1 MIRVVILGAGTA
13 IPMTGYSPA
22 GHLVQSDS
30 GFLLVD
36 IGPGTLSRLA
46 AVGVDYRELGHILIT
61 HHHSDHTLDLVTLIQ
76 AFDSTPGWVR
86 EEVLHLIG
94 GRGTGDLFSQLMS
107 TYPGI
112 GPTSYR
118 VEIHEMMHESLALPG
133 WEVKSAFTGHT
144 PDSLGYRLEVEGKVI
159 VFSGD
164 ATLTMELVTLAEQA
178 DLFVCECS
186 FPGSFG
192 AGDHLAAEQ
201 VGWLAAKARVKKL
214 VLVHMYPQ
222 TLESDLHAQIGKE
235 YSGQVEVAKDGLE
248 LLI

>member
-1 MIRVVILGAGTA
+1 MIRLVVLGAGTA

-22 GHLVQSDS
+22 GHLVQSDA

-46 AVGVDYRELGHILIT
+46 AAGVDYRELEQILIT

-76 AFDSTPGWVR
+76 AYDSTSGWVR
-86 EEVLHLIG
+86 EEVLHLTG
-94 GRGTGDLFSQLMS
+94 GRGTGELFDQLML

-118 VEIHEMMHESLALPG
+118 VEIHEMMQETLEFSG
-133 WEVKSAFTGHT
+133 WEVRSALTGHT
-144 PDSLGYRLEVEGKVI
+144 PDSLGYRLEVEGKVV

-164 ATLTMELVTLAEQA
+164 ATLTKDLVTLADQA
-178 DLFVCECS
+178 DIFVCECS
-186 FPGSFG
+186 FPGSSG

-201 VGWLAAKARVKKL
+201 VGWIAAKARVKKL
-214 VLVHMYPQ
+214 VLVHMYPH
-222 TLESDLHAQIGKE
+222 TLKSDLQAQIGKE
-235 YSGQVEVAKDGLE
+235 YSGQVVVAMDGLE
-248 LLI
+248 LFL

>member
-1 MIRVVILGAGTA
+1 MIRIVILGAGTA

-36 IGPGTLSRLA
+36 IGPGILSRLA
-46 AVGVDYRELGHILIT
+46 TMGVDYRALDHILIS

-94 GRGTGDLFSQLMS
+94 GRGTGEFFSQLMS

-112 GPTSYR
+112 GPTFYR
-118 VEIHEMMHESLALPG
+118 VEIHEMMQESLALPG
-133 WEVKSAFTGHT
+133 WEVKSGLTGHT

-164 ATLTMELVTLAEQA
+164 ATLTMDLVNLAEQA
-178 DLFVCECS
+178 DVFVCECS
-186 FPGSFG
+186 FPGSSG
-192 AGDHLAAEQ
+192 VGDHLAAEQ
-201 VGWLAAKARVKKL
+201 VGWIAAKANVKKL
-214 VLVHMYPQ
+214 VLVHMYPH
-222 TLESDLHAQIGKE
+222 TLKSDLQDQIGKE
-235 YSGQVEVAKDGLE
+235 YTGQVVVAKDGLQ
-248 LLI
+248 LLL